1 MKMWIKKLTVLLVT
15 ILTLGLYV
23 PPIYI
28 DADVDVGKKDIEP
41 SEDRAKQ
48 IDEEEIEDSITEK
61 NLVLEDSN
69 QLYLQELN
77 QLAKKQMQAKL
88 GAKISAKINN
98 DVNQVVLPNLEMV
111 LDELY
116 EDIGEEK
123 SQYLMIAEE
132 PSAGY
137 GERIFNLYNVKEKQ
151 NVAKF
156 HVNRLKRPQDGYY
169 FQFHYHLQD
178 DQFEEHLPIGEVYW
192 GRDTPPK
199 WMS

>member
-1 MKMWIKKLTVLLVT
+1 MKMWMKKLTVLLVT

-28 DADVDVGKKDIEP
+28 DADVGVGKKDIEP
-41 SEDRAKQ
+41 SEDRPKA
-48 IDEEEIEDSITEK
+48 EIEDSITEK
-61 NLVLEDSN
+61 NLVLEDSS

-77 QLAKKQMQAKL
+77 NLAKEQVQAKL
-88 GAKISAKINN
+88 GTKISAKVNN

-111 LDELY
+111 LDGLY
-116 EDIGEEK
+116 EKIGEEE
-123 SQYLMIAEE
+123 SQYLMVAEK

-137 GERIFNLYNVKEKQ
+137 GERIFNLYNAKEKED
-151 NVAKF
+151 VAKF

-178 DQFEEHLPIGEVYW
+178 DQFEEHISIGEVYW
-192 GRDTPPK
+192 GKDTPPK

>member
-1 MKMWIKKLTVLLVT
+1 MKMWMKKLTVLLVT

-28 DADVDVGKKDIEP
+28 NADVDLGKKDLEP
-41 SEDRAKQ
+41 SEDRPKQ
-48 IDEEEIEDSITEK
+48 VDEEGIEDSITEE
-61 NLVLEDSN
+61 NLILEDSN

-77 QLAKKQMQAKL
+77 HLAKDQVQAKL
-88 GAKISAKINN
+88 GTKISAKINN
-98 DVNQVVLPNLEMV
+98 DVNQVVLPNLVMV
-111 LDELY
+111 LDKLY
-116 EDIGEEK
+116 EEIGEDE
-123 SQYLMIAEE
+123 SQYLMVAEE

-137 GERIFNLYNVKEKQ
+137 GERIFNLYNVKEKE

-156 HVNRLKRPQDGYY
+156 HVNRLRRPQDGYY

-178 DQFEEHLPIGEVYW
+178 DQFEEHFPIGEVYW
-192 GRDTPPK
+192 GKDTPPK